1 MEPINLNPRYSTTEV
16 PGKCIK
22 CLAEQEMNNCLLELL
37 RQGGVGNRELEER
50 FEALVAFLKSP
61 ESQKLRDEAERYLA
75 EGKQVSV
82 DICLEEGEPV
92 YRLRIKEQS

>member
-1 MEPINLNPRYSTTEV
+1 MEPIDLTPRYSTTEV

-37 RQGGVGNRELEER
+37 RRGGVGDRELEEK

-61 ESQKLRDEAERYLA
+61 ESQKLRDEAERHLA
-75 EGKQVSV
+75 EGKQVTV
-82 DICLEEGEPV
+82 NICLEEGKPV
-92 YRLRIKEQS
+92 YKLKVKEQA